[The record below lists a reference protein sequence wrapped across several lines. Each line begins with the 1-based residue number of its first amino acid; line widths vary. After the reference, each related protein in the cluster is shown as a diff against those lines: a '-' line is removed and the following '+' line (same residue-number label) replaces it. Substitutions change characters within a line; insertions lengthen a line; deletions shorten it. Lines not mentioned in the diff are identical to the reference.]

1 MDVDQVYKRV
11 QWMEDEHRK
20 DKDAIALLESRITAY
35 EGGMKGVN
43 DQIKNLSAEITRLT
57 AVVTRMDQY
66 DANMLQLRMEAKRQ
80 VDDLDKDIKKR
91 EEEAD
96 KVRRIEVKALDT
108 GLQELRKDLDI
119 LPRLE
124 KGVQAR
130 VEEDTRLV
138 RSVDDVRARLES
150 VRRDEDEYTR
160 TYRLLE
166 DGRRQDAKR
175 LTDLQGDVAVLRK
188 QADSQR
194 GQTEVLSTGLRKLE
208 TRVNE
213 LVTVEVERREAM
225 QAFLDKQA
233 LAQVERDRIWKDWQT
248 RFETIEK
255 QATDTEKQ
263 LVALEATHREA
274 KRTQQVLEDLNQ
286 RVERRIN
293 EITEVQRLGEDRFRQ
308 EWVTFKA
315 DDQKR
320 WTSYTLTQEEQRS
333 ESHRQFDN
341 MADRV
346 TQLGDSLQEA
356 RDLLQQANE
365 LTEKRLQTLL
375 ASVHDWVTSFERTIG
390 RTRSTG

>member
-1 MDVDQVYKRV
+1 MDLDQVQKRV
-11 QWMEDEHRK
+11 QWIEDEHRK
-20 DKDAIALLESRITAY
+20 DKDAIALLENRVLSY
-35 EGGMKGVN
+35 EGGIKALN
-43 DQIKNLSAEITRLT
+43 EQIKSLSAEITRLA

-66 DANMLQLRMEAKRQ
+66 DSNLLQLRLESKRQ
-80 VDDLDKDIKKR
+80 VEELDKDIKKR
-91 EEEAD
+91 EEEAE
-96 KVRRIEVKALDT
+96 KVRRVESKALETD
-108 GLQELRKDLDI
+108 LLEIRKDLEV
-119 LPRLE
+119 LPRME
-124 KGVQAR
+124 RGIQSR
-130 VEEDTRLV
+130 VEEDSRLV
-138 RSVDDVRARLES
+138 RSVDEVRARLES

-194 GQTEVLSTGLRKLE
+194 GQTEVLNSGLRKLE

-213 LVTVEVERREAM
+213 LVSVEVERRETM

-248 RFETIEK
+248 RFEMIEK

-263 LVALEATHREA
+263 MVMLETTHREA
-274 KRTQQVLEDLNQ
+274 KHAQQVLEELNQ

-293 EITEVQRLGEDRFRQ
+293 EITEVQRLAEDRFRQ

-333 ESHRQFDN
+333 ESRRQFDS
-341 MADRV
+341 MADQV
-346 TQLGDSLQEA
+346 TQLGDSLQETH
-356 RDLLQQANE
+356 DLLQQVNE
-365 LTEKRLQTLL
+365 LTEKRLQSLL
-375 ASVHDWVTSFERTIG
+375 AAVHDWVSSFERTVG
-390 RTRSTG
+390 RTR

>member
-1 MDVDQVYKRV
+1 MDVDQVLKRV

-20 DKDAIALLESRITAY
+20 DKDALALLESRIIAY
-35 EGGMKGVN
+35 EGGIKGVN
-43 DQIKNLSAEITRLT
+43 DQIKNLNAEITRLT

-66 DANMLQLRMEAKRQ
+66 DANMLQLRLENKRQ
-80 VDDLDKDIKKR
+80 VEELDKEIKKR

-96 KVRRIEVKALDT
+96 KVRRVEVKALDT
-108 GLQELRKDLDI
+108 SVQELRKELDI

-124 KGVQAR
+124 KGIQAR

-138 RSVDDVRARLES
+138 RSVDEVRARLES

-194 GQTEVLSTGLRKLE
+194 GQTEVLNTGVRKLE
-208 TRVNE
+208 TRMNE
-213 LVTVEVERREAM
+213 LVTVEVERREVM
-225 QAFLDKQA
+225 QTFLDKQA
-233 LAQVERDRIWKDWQT
+233 LAQVERDRVWKDWQT

-255 QATDTEKQ
+255 QAADTEKQ
-263 LVALEATHREA
+263 LVSLEATHREA
-274 KRTQQVLEDLNQ
+274 KRTQLVLEELNQ

-333 ESHRQFDN
+333 ESHRQFDH
-341 MADRV
+341 MAEQV

-356 RDLLQQANE
+356 RDLLQQGNE
-365 LTEKRLQTLL
+365 LTEKRLQSLL
-375 ASVHDWVTSFERTIG
+375 ATVHEWVTSFERTIG
-390 RTRSTG
+390 RTR

>member
-1 MDVDQVYKRV
+1 MDVDQVLKRV

-20 DKDAIALLESRITAY
+20 DKDAIALLESRIMAY
-35 EGGMKGVN
+35 EGGIKGVN
-43 DQIKNLSAEITRLT
+43 DLIKSLNTEITRLT
-57 AVVTRMDQY
+57 AVVARMDQY
-66 DANMLQLRMEAKRQ
+66 DANMLQIRLENKRQ
-80 VDDLDKDIKKR
+80 IEELDKEIKKR

-96 KVRRIEVKALDT
+96 KVRRVEVKALDT
-108 GLQELRKDLDI
+108 NLQELRKELDI

-124 KGVQAR
+124 KGMQAR
-130 VEEDTRLV
+130 MEEDTRLV
-138 RSVDDVRARLES
+138 RSVDEVRARLES

-175 LTDLQGDVAVLRK
+175 LTDLHGDVAVLRK

-194 GQTEVLSTGLRKLE
+194 GQTEVLNTGVRKLE
-208 TRVNE
+208 TRMNE
-213 LVTVEVERREAM
+213 LVTVEVERREVM
-225 QAFLDKQA
+225 QGFLDKQA
-233 LAQVERDRIWKDWQT
+233 LAQVERDRVWKDWQT

-255 QATDTEKQ
+255 QAADTEKQ
-263 LVALEATHREA
+263 LVSLDATHREA
-274 KRTQQVLEDLNQ
+274 RRTQLVLEELNQ
-286 RVERRIN
+286 RVERRIS

-333 ESHRQFDN
+333 ESHRQFDR
-341 MADRV
+341 MAEQV

-365 LTEKRLQTLL
+365 LTEKRLQSLL
-375 ASVHDWVTSFERTIG
+375 AAVHDWVTSFERTIG
-390 RTRSTG
+390 RTR

>member
-1 MDVDQVYKRV
+1 MDIEQVLKRV
-11 QWMEDEHRK
+11 QWIEDEHRK
-20 DKDAIALLESRITAY
+20 DKDAIALLESRILSY
-35 EGGMKGVN
+35 EGGIKAVN
-43 DQIKNLSAEITRLT
+43 DQIKNLSTEITRLT

-66 DANMLQLRMEAKRQ
+66 DNNMLQLRLEAKRQ
-80 VDDLDKDIKKR
+80 VEELDKEIKKR
-91 EEEAD
+91 EEEAE
-96 KVRRIEVKALDT
+96 KVRRVEIKALDV
-108 GLQELRKDLDI
+108 GLQELRKELDI

-124 KGVQAR
+124 RGLQAR
-130 VEEDTRLV
+130 IEEDGRLV
-138 RSVDDVRARLES
+138 RSVDEVRARLES

-194 GQTEVLSTGLRKLE
+194 GQTEVLNTGLRKLE
-208 TRVNE
+208 TRLNE
-213 LVTVEVERREAM
+213 LLTVEVERRETM

-233 LAQVERDRIWKDWQT
+233 LAQVERDRVWRDWQT
-248 RFETIEK
+248 RFEMIEK
-255 QATDTEKQ
+255 QAIDTEKQ
-263 LVALEATHREA
+263 LVSLEATHRET
-274 KRTQQVLEDLNQ
+274 KRAQQVLEELDQ

-333 ESHRQFDN
+333 ESSRQFDR
-341 MADRV
+341 MAEQV
-346 TQLGDSLQEA
+346 TQLGDNLQES
-356 RDLLQQANE
+356 RDLLQQVNE
-365 LTEKRLQTLL
+365 LTEKRLQSLL
-375 ASVHDWVTSFERTIG
+375 AAVHDWVSSFERTVG
-390 RTRSTG
+390 RTR

>member
-1 MDVDQVYKRV
+1 MDLDQVLKRV
-11 QWMEDEHRK
+11 QWMEDERRK
-20 DKDAIALLESRITAY
+20 DKDAIAMLESRIASY
-35 EGGMKGVN
+35 EGGTKGIN
-43 DQIKNLSAEITRLT
+43 EQIKNLSAEITRLT

-66 DANMLQLRMEAKRQ
+66 DTNLLQLRLEGKRQ
-80 VDDLDKDIKKR
+80 VEELDKEIKKR
-91 EEEAD
+91 EEGSD
-96 KVRRIEVKALDT
+96 KVRRVEVKALDT
-108 GLQELRKDLDI
+108 GLQELRKELDI

-124 KGVQAR
+124 KGIQAR
-130 VEEDTRLV
+130 VEEESRLV
-138 RSVDDVRARLES
+138 RSVDEVRARLES

-194 GQTEVLSTGLRKLE
+194 GQTEVLNTGLRKQE

-213 LVTVEVERREAM
+213 LVTVEIERRDVM

-233 LAQVERDRIWKDWQT
+233 LAQVERERVWKEWQT
-248 RFETIEK
+248 RFETIET
-255 QATDTEKQ
+255 QAVDTEKQ
-263 LVALEATHREA
+263 LVTLEATHREA
-274 KRTQQVLEDLNQ
+274 KRAQLVLEELNQ

-293 EITEVQRLGEDRFRQ
+293 EITEVQRLAEDRFRQ

-333 ESHRQFDN
+333 ESHRQFDR
-341 MADRV
+341 MAEQV

-356 RDLLQQANE
+356 RDVLQQVND
-365 LTEKRLQTLL
+365 LTEKRLQSLL
-375 ASVHDWVTSFERTIG
+375 ASVHDWVSAYERTVG
-390 RTRSTG
+390 RTR

>member
-1 MDVDQVYKRV
+1 MDVDQVMKRV
-11 QWMEDEHRK
+11 QFMEDEHRK
-20 DKDAIALLESRITAY
+20 DKDAIALLENRIMAY
-35 EGGMKGVN
+35 EGGVKGVN
-43 DQIKNLSAEITRLT
+43 DQIKSLNAEITRLT

-66 DANMLQLRMEAKRQ
+66 DANVLQLRLESKRQ
-80 VDDLDKDIKKR
+80 VEELDKEIKKR

-96 KVRRIEVKALDT
+96 KVRRVEVKALDT
-108 GLQELRKDLDI
+108 GLQELRKELDI

-124 KGVQAR
+124 KGIQAR

-138 RSVDDVRARLES
+138 RSVDEVRARLES

-194 GQTEVLSTGLRKLE
+194 GQTEVLNTGVRKLE

-213 LVTVEVERREAM
+213 LVTVEVERREVM
-225 QAFLDKQA
+225 QTFLDKQA
-233 LAQVERDRIWKDWQT
+233 LAQVERDRVWKDWQT

-263 LVALEATHREA
+263 LVSLEATHREA
-274 KRTQQVLEDLNQ
+274 KRTQLVLEELNQ

-333 ESHRQFDN
+333 ESHRQFDR
-341 MADRV
+341 MAEQV

-365 LTEKRLQTLL
+365 LTEKRLQSL
-375 ASVHDWVTSFERTIG
+375 AGSLCTNGSP
-390 RTRSTG
+390 RSSAP

>member
-1 MDVDQVYKRV
+1 MDVDQVLKRV

-20 DKDAIALLESRITAY
+20 DKDALALLESRIIAY
-35 EGGMKGVN
+35 EGGIKGVN
-43 DQIKNLSAEITRLT
+43 DQIKNLNAEITRLT

-66 DANMLQLRMEAKRQ
+66 DANMLQLRLENKRQ
-80 VDDLDKDIKKR
+80 VEELDKEIKKR

-96 KVRRIEVKALDT
+96 KVRRVEVKALDT
-108 GLQELRKDLDI
+108 SVQELRKELDI

-124 KGVQAR
+124 KGIQAR
-130 VEEDTRLV
+130 VEEDTRMV
-138 RSVDDVRARLES
+138 RSVDEVRARLES

-194 GQTEVLSTGLRKLE
+194 GQTEVLNTGLRKLE
-208 TRVNE
+208 TRLNE
-213 LVTVEVERREAM
+213 LVTVEVERREVM

-233 LAQVERDRIWKDWQT
+233 LAQVERDRVWKDWQT

-255 QATDTEKQ
+255 QAADTEKQ
-263 LVALEATHREA
+263 LVSLEATHREA
-274 KRTQQVLEDLNQ
+274 KRTQLVLEELNQ

-333 ESHRQFDN
+333 ESHRQFDH
-341 MADRV
+341 MAEQV

-356 RDLLQQANE
+356 RDLLQQGNE
-365 LTEKRLQTLL
+365 LTEKRLQSLL
-375 ASVHDWVTSFERTIG
+375 AAVHEWVTSFERTIG
-390 RTRSTG
+390 RTR

>member
-1 MDVDQVYKRV
+1 MDVDQVLKRV

-20 DKDAIALLESRITAY
+20 DKDAIALLESRILAY
-35 EGGMKGVN
+35 EGGIKGVN
-43 DQIKNLSAEITRLT
+43 DQIKSLNTEITRLT

-66 DANMLQLRMEAKRQ
+66 DANLLQLRLESKHQ
-80 VDDLDKDIKKR
+80 VEELDKEIKKR

-96 KVRRIEVKALDT
+96 KVRRVEVKALDT
-108 GLQELRKDLDI
+108 GLQELRKELDI

-124 KGVQAR
+124 KGILAR

-138 RSVDDVRARLES
+138 RSVDEVRARLES

-194 GQTEVLSTGLRKLE
+194 GQTEVLNTGVRKLE

-213 LVTVEVERREAM
+213 LVTVEVERRDMM

-233 LAQVERDRIWKDWQT
+233 LAQVERDRVWKDWQT

-255 QATDTEKQ
+255 QASDTEKQ
-263 LVALEATHREA
+263 LVSLEATHREA
-274 KRTQQVLEDLNQ
+274 KRTQMVLEELNQ

-333 ESHRQFDN
+333 ESHRQFDR
-341 MADRV
+341 MAEQV

-365 LTEKRLQTLL
+365 LTEKRLQNLL
-375 ASVHDWVTSFERTIG
+375 AAVHDWVTSFERTLG
-390 RTRSTG
+390 RTR

>member
-1 MDVDQVYKRV
+1 
-11 QWMEDEHRK
+11 
-20 DKDAIALLESRITAY
+20 
-35 EGGMKGVN
+35 
-43 DQIKNLSAEITRLT
+43 
-57 AVVTRMDQY
+57 MDQY
-66 DANMLQLRMEAKRQ
+66 DANLLQLRLENKRQ
-80 VDDLDKDIKKR
+80 VEELDKEIKKR
-91 EEEAD
+91 EEEAN
-96 KVRRIEVKALDT
+96 KVRRVEVKALDT
-108 GLQELRKDLDI
+108 SVQELRKELDI

-124 KGVQAR
+124 KGIQAR

-138 RSVDDVRARLES
+138 RSVDEVRARLES

-194 GQTEVLSTGLRKLE
+194 GQTEVLNTGVRKLE
-208 TRVNE
+208 TRMNE
-213 LVTVEVERREAM
+213 LVTVEVERREVM
-225 QAFLDKQA
+225 QTFLDKQA
-233 LAQVERDRIWKDWQT
+233 LAQVERDRVWKDWQT

-255 QATDTEKQ
+255 QAADTEKQ
-263 LVALEATHREA
+263 LVSLEATHREA
-274 KRTQQVLEDLNQ
+274 KRTQLVLEELNQ

-333 ESHRQFDN
+333 ESHRQFDH
-341 MADRV
+341 MAEQV

-356 RDLLQQANE
+356 RDLLQQGNE
-365 LTEKRLQTLL
+365 LTEKRLQSLL
-375 ASVHDWVTSFERTIG
+375 ATVHEWVTSFERTIG
-390 RTRSTG
+390 RTR